1 MTLGPIR
8 FLIALLGGA
17 LSGKSGPKPTK
28 KGRATTT
35 GAEPTGDDCN
45 LVFDV
50 DLTSLRPAVRDVTLG
65 ETLDVELATEQDFDA
80 VVCKRRADGAIVGS
94 LAAFQGLSDLVGCMK
109 RGHRY
114 TAVIVKLGRT
124 ACRVHVTR
132 KLA

>member
-1 MTLGPIR
+1 LR
-8 FLIALLGGA
+8 FLGGA

-28 KGRATTT
+28 KGRASTTT
-35 GAEPTGDDCN
+35 GAEPVGDDCN

-65 ETLDVELATEQDFDA
+65 EMLDVDLAAEQDFDA

-114 TAVIVKLGRT
+114 SAVIVKLGRT